1 MSEEKIK
8 FGKSKVFFDTF
19 TRRPGPI
26 KKNMHY
32 CPGCGHG
39 ILHKLI
45 AEAIEYHDIQ
55 KKTVIIAP
63 VGCAVFSYYYYNCG
77 GISVPHGRA
86 PAVGTGLV
94 RALPD
99 NFVISYQGDGD
110 LAAIGLNEFLQA
122 ANRGENMAVFFVNNS
137 TYGMTGGQMAPTT
150 LPGQKTAT
158 SPCGRQI
165 ETDGYPLK
173 VCEMVNAL
181 AAPVYIER
189 VALTSTA
196 KIMKARTAIR
206 KAVGLLKERKGFS
219 LVEILSPC
227 PVNLK
232 MDAKTINR
240 FIDEQMSR
248 YFPLGC
254 LRDNTES
261 ATPCYFAPPVHG
273 PTGAFS
279 AETQHRRGIRL
290 QKPVKD
296 F

>member
-1 MSEEKIK
+1 MTGETVK

-19 TRRPGPI
+19 ERRPGPI

-45 AEAIEYHDIQ
+45 AEAVEYHGIQ
-55 KKTVIIAP
+55 KKTIIIAP

-94 RALPD
+94 RALPE

-181 AAPVYIER
+181 AAPIYIER
-189 VALTSTA
+189 VALTSTP
-196 KIMKARTAIR
+196 KILQARNAVR
-206 KAVGLLKERKGFS
+206 KAVGLLKELS
-219 LVEILSPC
+219 LIH
-227 PVNLK
+227 
-232 MDAKTINR
+232 I
-240 FIDEQMSR
+240 
-248 YFPLGC
+248 
-254 LRDNTES
+254 
-261 ATPCYFAPPVHG
+261 
-273 PTGAFS
+273 
-279 AETQHRRGIRL
+279 
-290 QKPVKD
+290 
-296 F
+296 

>member
-1 MSEEKIK
+1 MTEEHVK

-19 TRRPGPI
+19 ERRPGPI

-45 AEAIEYHDIQ
+45 AEAIEDQGIQ
-55 KKTVIIAP
+55 DRTVIIAP

-86 PAVGTGLV
+86 PAVGTGLA

-99 NFVISYQGDGD
+99 DFVISYQGDGD

-122 ANRGENMAVFFVNNS
+122 ANRGESMSVFFVNNS

-150 LPGQKTAT
+150 LPGQKTVT

-165 ETDGYPLK
+165 ENDGYPIK
-173 VCEMVNAL
+173 VCEMVNTL

-196 KIMKARTAIR
+196 KIMQARKAIR
-206 KAVGLLKERKGFS
+206 KAVANLKERKGFS

-232 MDAKTINR
+232 MNAKTINA

-254 LRDNTES
+254 FRDEPES
-261 ATPCYFAPPVHG
+261 KVKHYAIRPVHD
-273 PTGAFS
+273 PESVEKGAVP
-279 AETQHRRGIRL
+279 AEAEHRGCVGL
-290 QKPVKD
+290 
-296 F
+296 